1 MADFNIQPVA
11 TQIKPVQGMSL
22 GDMVNLARGAQAFQQ
37 AELINPLSLQ
47 QQQQQTRTG
56 EIALSVEEQKN
67 KERLNMQS
75 VMTDPSLYMTD
86 GKYDPQKAIQIATKV
101 APLTGLSYLKEMAGT
116 FGAQSEADVK
126 RMQAEKAGVDLN
138 KYYTDLSRNIYGGL
152 LADPA
157 FNPASPNPKL
167 MEEKLDAAY
176 DVLTKGFNVPKSDN
190 PMHDQIKKMIR
201 DNPVQAIQ
209 TLKNGIFQA
218 APGQTQAE
226 LLARTPTAIGSGAGT
241 VMVPTSP
248 FQQGQPPGFIEQQ
261 LPPTQEV
268 IDPLTGERRLIG
280 PITQRAPQA
289 PMTTAAGPV
298 QAGALEAQGAV
309 IKEDLPRTIAEAKD
323 APARKGIFQ
332 NIKKLTPEAFTG
344 PTAERRQT
352 VASFAQML
360 GIPAYQLETTST
372 DELMKNT
379 KLLQLAGGNTDA
391 ARALAEFA
399 NPNNKM
405 TKEGIER
412 VTDQLIGIENMREAR
427 AKYLVPF
434 QNNAAQYLQRKQDF
448 DSISDP
454 RLFQEMS
461 REDAVKMWKSMS
473 PAQQAEILDMQKKAR
488 ALGVIK

>member
-1 MADFNIQPVA
+1 MADFNIQPIGA
-11 TQIKPVQGMSL
+11 QIKPMQGMSL
-22 GDMVNLARGAQAFQQ
+22 ADMINVARGAQAFQQ
-37 AELINPLSLQ
+37 AELINPLAVQ
-47 QQQQQTRTG
+47 QQQQQARTG

-67 KERLNMQS
+67 KERLNMQQ
-75 VMTDPSLYMTD
+75 VMTDPTQYMTD
-86 GKYDPQKAIQIATKV
+86 GKYDPQKAIAIATKV
-101 APLTGLSYLKEMAGT
+101 APLTGLSYLKDMAGT
-116 FGAQSEADVK
+116 FGAQSEAEVK

-190 PMHDQIKKMIR
+190 PMHDQIKKLIR
-201 DNPVQAIQ
+201 ENPVQAIQ

-226 LLARTPTAIGSGAGT
+226 LLARQPTAISSGAGT

-261 LPPTQEV
+261 VPPTQEI
-268 IDPLTGERRLIG
+268 IDPATGERKLVG
-280 PITQRAPQA
+280 PITQRQQQ
-289 PMTTAAGPV
+289 PMVTGAGPV
-298 QAGALEAQGAV
+298 QAGALEAQGTV

-323 APARKGIFQ
+323 APARIGIFQ

-344 PTAERRQT
+344 PTAERRQA

-360 GIPAYQLETTST
+360 GMPAYTLETAST

-412 VTDQLIGIENMREAR
+412 VTDQLIGIEKMREAR

-434 QNNAAQYLQRKQDF
+434 QNNAAEYLKRKQDF

-473 PAQQAEILDMQKKAR
+473 PAQQAEILDMQRKAKN
-488 ALGVIK
+488 LGVIK